1 MYFDT
6 HMHTCFSGDSDA
18 DPIDMINA
26 AKKNGLGG
34 LCFTDHLDIDYQEE
48 PHLFDLDFDKYW
60 SEMPQIKAFNE
71 TNDFKIY
78 IGVEMGLQPYLAPK
92 HHELVHRYPFDFVIG
107 SVHAVDGKDPY
118 YKEFYD
124 GISAADAYHRY
135 FDQVLENIR
144 AFDEYDTLG
153 HLDYVVRYGLKY
165 FNEPLVFSDYK
176 DQIEAILKHLI
187 MHGKSLEVNTG
198 VFRYGMTEPNP
209 SYQILK
215 FYYDLG
221 GRDITLGADAH
232 APDTVGDH
240 FAEVSCKLKDIGFR
254 YINVYVKRQPQKIEI
269 V

>member
-1 MYFDT
+1 M
-6 HMHTCFSGDSDA
+6 
-18 DPIDMINA
+18 
-26 AKKNGLGG
+26 
-34 LCFTDHLDIDYQEE
+34 
-48 PHLFDLDFDKYW
+48 
-60 SEMPQIKAFNE
+60 
-71 TNDFKIY
+71 
-78 IGVEMGLQPYLAPK
+78 
-92 HHELVHRYPFDFVIG
+92 
-107 SVHAVDGKDPY
+107 
-118 YKEFYD
+118 
-124 GISAADAYHRY
+124 
-135 FDQVLENIR
+135 LENIR

-198 VFRYGMTEPNP
+198 AFRYGMTEPNP